1 MRIDARNLLD
11 RLGKPD
17 FAYKEFEDRFTELE
31 LWPILEALLRD
42 PRLQAIDAAEAAIAE
57 GALAEPAL
65 VEPHAAA
72 EAVVQ
77 AAAPAEPLTALFSRY
92 GRGAAPTTDTS
103 GDRRGAQA
111 QDVRAMLRHL
121 SDLGSRGE
129 I

>member
-11 RLGKPD
+11 RLGKND

-42 PRLQAIDAAEAAIAE
+42 PRLQAIDQTEVPEPEASPDE
-57 GALAEPAL
+57 F
-65 VEPHAAA
+65 VETYSGESLSTLFGRYSRSP
-72 EAVVQ
+72 
-77 AAAPAEPLTALFSRY
+77 APADETPS
-92 GRGAAPTTDTS
+92 
-103 GDRRGAQA
+103 DRRGGQA

>member
-11 RLGKPD
+11 RLGKND

-42 PRLQAIDAAEAAIAE
+42 PRLQAIDPNETAQP
-57 GALAEPAL
+57 EP
-65 VEPHAAA
+65 V
-72 EAVVQ
+72 
-77 AAAPAEPLTALFSRY
+77 AAAPAEIAAVPTAEPLSALFSRY
-92 GRGAAPTTDTS
+92 GDAPATAS
-103 GDRRGAQA
+103 GDRRGAQG

>member
-11 RLGKPD
+11 RLGRND

-42 PRLQAIDAAEAAIAE
+42 PRLQAIDEADKLPPPSA
-57 GALAEPAL
+57 
-65 VEPHAAA
+65 
-72 EAVVQ
+72 Q
-77 AAAPAEPLTALFSRY
+77 TAPDEPLSTEPLSALFSRY
-92 GRGAAPTTDTS
+92 GRAPAAPTGAS
-103 GDRRGAQA
+103 ERRGAQP